1 MTELVVLF
9 IAVIVITGLL
19 VWFWSEVL

>member
-9 IAVIVITGLL
+9 THWPICAVLA
-19 VWFWSEVL
+19 